1 MYISRSSRMVIIP
14 LQLRCCF
21 FIEYILECWGPAMR
35 NRVIRV
41 YIFFTLI
48 LLQGFVVR
56 KFKKTASNALSFV
69 CIGLQNED
77 QVANV
82 SLLWMLWM

>member
-41 YIFFTLI
+41 YIFFYADFVA
-48 LLQGFVVR
+48 GFCCQ
-56 KFKKTASNALSFV
+56 KIQENSIK
-69 CIGLQNED
+69 CIVIRLHW
-77 QVANV
+77 VAKWRPG
-82 SLLWMLWM
+82 S

>member
-41 YIFFTLI
+41 YIFFYAD
-48 LLQGFVVR
+48 FVVR